1 MAFDYSGLFKSE
13 EGTGDTWQ
21 GFYND
26 ELTLAQN
33 LLIALEQTIF
43 LPYDFY
49 DIIAAYFLLPSAL
62 CKIVPYLFLNGQSGS
77 GKSTVAKLA
86 GYLHGSPVNSSSDT
100 FAAIRNSL
108 SKRKK
113 AWAYRQGA
121 EPGEVGSAVSVE
133 KNICMVW
140 DDVSASTFTNSPEL
154 YNMFKFGYDKSTDKI
169 IVSSRETGVNIEF
182 RCFCPKIFSSITP
195 LHLDD
200 RFKELKRRLIV
211 IPCKR
216 VEELTDERKN
226 ELGITDNNWQN
237 KLLDIS
243 KKNIKEFDRLVRQ
256 RSYGKQTGK
265 AEST

>member
-33 LLIALEQTIF
+33 LLVVLKQTIF